1 MPSNS
6 GKYNNERRIFYF
18 QDATL
23 RGPRGSLNRNIDIFG
38 VGGGGGGGE
47 GHPSAKRALGRS
59 HLPVNTK
66 SK

>member
-38 VGGGGGGGE
+38 GGGGGVGRGTRAR
-47 GHPSAKRALGRS
+47 SARLDGATY
-59 HLPVNTK
+59 P
-66 SK
+66 

>member
-1 MPSNS
+1 MPRNS

-38 VGGGGGGGE
+38 GGAGGRGTRAR
-47 GHPSAKRALGRS
+47 SARLDGATY
-59 HLPVNTK
+59 P
-66 SK
+66 

>member
-38 VGGGGGGGE
+38 GGGE

>member
-38 VGGGGGGGE
+38 GGGGGVWRGTRAR
-47 GHPSAKRALGRS
+47 SARLDGATY
-59 HLPVNTK
+59 P
-66 SK
+66 

>member
-38 VGGGGGGGE
+38 GGWGGGGWGGAPE
-47 GHPSAKRALGRS
+47 REARAWTEPLTR
-59 HLPVNTK
+59 K
-66 SK
+66 Y

>member
-38 VGGGGGGGE
+38 GGWGGGE
-47 GHPSAKRALGRS
+47 GWGGAPEREARAWTEPLTR
-59 HLPVNTK
+59 K
-66 SK
+66 Y